1 MILINNLRKILAV
14 FGILKNNIIIFLF
27 IMGLFLSCSTEPLKE
42 VNLEKE
48 AEKVSTKRAWNPA
61 PQCCDLQSEFLGVVV
76 LSKVCV
82 SDVETKLEFYTKE
95 SKKVCVLKEGMVFR
109 DDLGTSYSFLK
120 SEGVGLCPKRTQ
132 MKNIPFTLHFQS
144 ISSEAKSF
152 DLVEDKN
159 AKHAHKPWVFEKVDL
174 TQCVWK

>member
-1 MILINNLRKILAV
+1 M
-14 FGILKNNIIIFLF
+14 NIIIFLC
-27 IMGLFLSCSTEPLKE
+27 IMGLFLSCSTESLKE

-48 AEKVSTKRAWNPA
+48 EEQISTKRTWNPA
-61 PQCCDLQSEFLGVVV
+61 PQCCDLHSEFLGVVV

-82 SDVETKLEFYTKE
+82 SESETKLELYTKE

-109 DDLGTSYSFLK
+109 DDLGGSYLFLK

-132 MKNIPFTLHFQS
+132 MKNTPFTLYFQS
-144 ISSEAKSF
+144 ISSNASSF
-152 DLVEDKN
+152 DLIEDKN
-159 AKHAHKPWVFEKVDL
+159 AKHAHKPWAFEKVDL

>member
-1 MILINNLRKILAV
+1 MIVISNLFKKNILI
-14 FGILKNNIIIFLF
+14 FSYIFCSTF
-27 IMGLFLSCSTEPLKE
+27 SCSTEPVKE
-42 VNLEKE
+42 VYVEKGE
-48 AEKVSTKRAWNPA
+48 QNVVTKRTWNPT
-61 PQCCDLQSEFLGVVV
+61 PQCCDLHSEFLGVVV

-82 SDVETKLEFYTKE
+82 SDTETKLELYTKE

-132 MKNIPFTLHFQS
+132 MKNTSFTLYFQS
-144 ISSEAKSF
+144 ISSEAGSF
-152 DLVEDKN
+152 DLIEDKN
-159 AKHAHKPWVFEKVDL
+159 AKHAHKPWIFEKVNL

>member
-1 MILINNLRKILAV
+1 MGALVMIQIYIK
-14 FGILKNNIIIFLF
+14 KNMVIFVSIVWFLF
-27 IMGLFLSCSTEPLKE
+27 SCSTESVKE
-42 VNLEKE
+42 VTQEPV
-48 AEKVSTKRAWNPA
+48 EKVSSTKRTWNPA

-82 SDVETKLEFYTKE
+82 SDIETKLEFYTKE

-152 DLVEDKN
+152 DLIEDKN

>member
-1 MILINNLRKILAV
+1 MLGKNIVQYILIFV
-14 FGILKNNIIIFLF
+14 CMFSFLY
-27 IMGLFLSCSTEPLKE
+27 SCSTEPVKDSAVDSVE
-42 VNLEKE
+42 TIS
-48 AEKVSTKRAWNPA
+48 STKRAWNPA
-61 PQCCDLQSEFLGVVV
+61 PQCCELHSEFLGVVV

-82 SDVETKLEFYTKE
+82 SETETQLELFTKE

-109 DDLGTSYSFLK
+109 DDLGTAYSFLK

-132 MKNIPFTLHFQS
+132 MKNTPFTLHFQS

-152 DLVEDKN
+152 DLIEDKN
-159 AKHAHKPWVFEKVDL
+159 AKHANKPWIFEKVDL

>member
-1 MILINNLRKILAV
+1 MVINYLKKNILILLCTLVMFYSCATETVKEPSLITTE
-14 FGILKNNIIIFLF
+14 KNSSI
-27 IMGLFLSCSTEPLKE
+27 
-42 VNLEKE
+42 
-48 AEKVSTKRAWNPA
+48 KRAWSPV
-61 PQCCDLQSEFLGVVV
+61 PQCCDLHSEFLGVVV

-82 SDVETKLEFYTKE
+82 SESETKLELYTKE

-120 SEGVGLCPKRTQ
+120 SEGAGICPKRIQ
-132 MKNIPFTLHFQS
+132 MKNTPFTLQFES

-152 DLVEDKN
+152 DLIEDKN
-159 AKHAHKPWVFEKVDL
+159 AKHAHKPWIFEKVDL

>member
-1 MILINNLRKILAV
+1 MIDNSVKQYILIFVCIS
-14 FGILKNNIIIFLF
+14 
-27 IMGLFLSCSTEPLKE
+27 GLLNSCSTEPIKE
-42 VNLEKE
+42 ITPEKI
-48 AEKVSTKRAWNPA
+48 EKVGSTKRAWNPA
-61 PQCCDLQSEFLGVVV
+61 PQCCNLHSEFLGVVV

-82 SDVETKLEFYTKE
+82 SDTETQLELYTKE

-132 MKNIPFTLHFQS
+132 MKNIPFTLYFQS
-144 ISSEAKSF
+144 ISSEAGSF
-152 DLVEDKN
+152 DLIEDKN